1 MERTRINKKVSA
13 ILTSDWH
20 LREDTPVCYTGDF
33 QQEQWIVVQFIKE
46 LQEQH
51 ECPVL
56 HAGDLFHHW
65 KPSPWLLR
73 ETMKHLPKLF
83 YTIYGQHDL
92 PQHNINLSNKC
103 GIDVLEEAGKLTV
116 LDQKNFSVSKYIII
130 YGLHWNELIAKVS
143 NTTPSVLL
151 EKNDKMV
158 LVWHHLTYLQKP
170 FPGASGGMAEGI
182 LRKYPQFDLIVTGD
196 NHTSFTIEYQ
206 GRRLV
211 NPGNITRQVAD
222 QIDFQPKVYL
232 WYAEDNSVKAVNLP
246 IQEGVISR
254 EHIDIKEQ
262 RDKRIQAF
270 VKQLD
275 GNWQAETSFEA
286 NLEAFFQSNNVRE
299 PIKQLIYKA
308 IET

>member
-232 WYAEDNSVKAVNLP
+232 WCAEDNSVKAINLP